1 MVMLG
6 SSENAAGNSA
16 HEMQRGPRPR
26 VLVADDHEY
35 LLRRVTSLLNSEFEV
50 VGTVNDGR
58 ALVAEARRL
67 RPDLILL
74 DISMPVMNGIE
85 AAREIHAALPSIKLV
100 FLTAHADSQFVRA
113 CFAEGG
119 LGYVT
124 KLDLRAHLI
133 TAINAALAGNSFI
146 SPSVPTQHL

>member
-1 MVMLG
+1 MVRLDN
-6 SSENAAGNSA
+6 SKNAAGYSA
-16 HEMQRGPRPR
+16 HETPQCARPR
-26 VLVADDHEY
+26 VIVADDHQY
-35 LLRRVTSLLNSEFEV
+35 LLNRVTSVLNSDFDV

-58 ALVAEARRL
+58 TLVAEAQRL

-124 KLDLRAHLI
+124 KMDLGTHLI
-133 TAINAALAGNSFI
+133 TAIKTVLAGRSFV
-146 SPSVPTQHL
+146 SPSVTAQPV